1 MTKAPSGTARRIWCG
16 AASAA
21 ASTVLLGLASPASA
35 MMPASATTPAT
46 TSHHHHH
53 GRHQGRLHGALFG
66 GDGALVAREHALGRR
81 LAIVRSYYRMGE
93 PLRRSDE
100 ALMAG
105 GRTLLVSVDTTQR
118 YTRVSAGA
126 DDAYLRRFLRQLNA
140 AAARDRL
147 GAVWVG
153 FEHEADLRR
162 LHPNGTPAQYKRAFR
177 HVIRLGRGLDR
188 IRWAGIYMARSFIP
202 ARDQWPWERKIEGQA
217 AAYWPGR
224 PVVPA
229 VDGYDSTN
237 CGKGT
242 FHGVTPQRVFGPA
255 AAFAARHHTRLLIA
269 EWGASAHNPPAQL
282 AFIRQ
287 MARWVPAHRQV
298 RAVMYW
304 DSSQSGGCSYVAR
317 GRSLAALRAMG
328 HTRELGG
335 RIGR

>member
-1 MTKAPSGTARRIWCG
+1 MTQAPSGTARRIWCG
-16 AASAA
+16 AAAA
-21 ASTVLLGLASPASA
+21 AACTVLLGLASPASA
-35 MMPASATTPAT
+35 MIPAAATTAR
-46 TSHHHHH
+46 HH
-53 GRHQGRLHGALFG
+53 GQHGQHAALFG
-66 GDGALVAREHALGRR
+66 GTVSLVGREHALGRR

-105 GRTLLVSVDTTQR
+105 GRTLLVSLDSPVR
-118 YTRVSAGA
+118 YQVVSGGRY
-126 DDAYLRRFLRQLNA
+126 DGYLRRFLRDLNA
-140 AAARDRL
+140 AAARDHL
-147 GAVWVG
+147 AGVWVG
-153 FEHEADLRR
+153 FEHEADLR
-162 LHPNGTPAQYKRAFR
+162 LKHWLGSPAAYRRAFR
-177 HVIRLGRGLDR
+177 HVMRLGRGLRR

-202 ARDQWPWERKIEGQA
+202 TRNQWPWERKIEGQA

-242 FHGVTPQRVFGPA
+242 YHGVTPQRVFGPA
-255 AAFAARHHTRLLIA
+255 AAFAAKRHVPLLIA
-269 EWGASAHNPPAQL
+269 EWGASAHNPSAQL
-282 AFIRQ
+282 TFIRE

-304 DSSQSGGCSYVAR
+304 DSSQPGGCAYQVR

-328 HTRELGG
+328 HMRAMG
-335 RIGR
+335 RRIER